1 MPRYWGE
8 GPHEM
13 YHSKEDGL
21 WYFPGSVNGYKTL
34 EEAKEGYHRREGMP
48 SWNSSDVDSC
58 LAVIAMLVSLVLGF
72 IIIVY

>member
-13 YHSKEDGL
+13 YHRKEDGL
-21 WYFPGSVNGYKTL
+21 WYFPGCINGYETL
-34 EEAKEGYHRREGMP
+34 EEAQEGYRKREGMT
-48 SWNSSDVDSC
+48 SRNSSDTDGC
-58 LAVIAMLVSLVLGF
+58 LAVIAMLVLIVLAF

>member
-13 YHSKEDGL
+13 YHRKEDGL
-21 WYFPGSVNGYKTL
+21 WYFPGSINGYETL
-34 EEAKEGYHRREGMP
+34 EEAKEGYRRREGML
-48 SWNSSDVDSC
+48 SCNSSDVDSC
-58 LAVIAMLVSLVLGF
+58 LAVIAMIVSLVLAF

>member
-13 YHSKEDGL
+13 YHRKEDGL
-21 WYFPGSVNGYKTL
+21 WYFPGSINGYKTL
-34 EEAKEGYHRREGMP
+34 EEAKEGYHRRDGMP
-48 SWNSSDVDSC
+48 SWKSSDVDSC
-58 LAVIAMLVSLVLGF
+58 LAVIAMFVSLVLAY

>member
-13 YHSKEDGL
+13 YHRKEDDL
-21 WYFPGSVNGYKTL
+21 WYFPGCVNGYKTL
-34 EEAKEGYHRREGMP
+34 EEAQEGYRRRDGMP

-58 LAVIAMLVSLVLGF
+58 LAVIAMLVSIVLGF

>member
-13 YHSKEDGL
+13 YYRKEDGL
-21 WYFPGSVNGYKTL
+21 WYFPGCVNGYETL
-34 EEAKEGYHRREGMP
+34 EEAQEGYRRRDGMP
-48 SWNSSDVDSC
+48 SWNSSNVDSC

>member
-13 YHSKEDGL
+13 YHRKEDGL
-21 WYFPGSVNGYKTL
+21 WYFPGCVNGYKTL
-34 EEAKEGYHRREGMP
+34 EEAKEGYRRRDGMP
-48 SWNSSDVDSC
+48 SSSDVDSC
-58 LAVIAMLVSLVLGF
+58 LAVIAMLVSLVLAY

>member
-13 YHSKEDGL
+13 YYRKEDGL
-21 WYFPGSVNGYKTL
+21 WYFPGCVNGYETL

-58 LAVIAMLVSLVLGF
+58 LAVIAMLVSMVLGF

>member
-1 MPRYWGE
+1 MPRYCGE

-13 YHSKEDGL
+13 YHRKEDGL
-21 WYFPGSVNGYKTL
+21 WYFPGCVNGYKTL
-34 EEAKEGYHRREGMP
+34 EEAQEGYRRRDGMP

-58 LAVIAMLVSLVLGF
+58 LAVIAMLVSIVLGF

>member
-1 MPRYWGE
+1 MLRYWGE

-13 YHSKEDGL
+13 YYRKEDGL
-21 WYFPGSVNGYKTL
+21 WYFPGCVNGYETL

-58 LAVIAMLVSLVLGF
+58 LAVIAMLVSIVLGF

>member
-13 YHSKEDGL
+13 YYRKEDGL
-21 WYFPGSVNGYKTL
+21 WYFPGCVNGYKTL
-34 EEAKEGYHRREGMP
+34 EEAKEGYRRREGMP

>member
-1 MPRYWGE
+1 
-8 GPHEM
+8 M
-13 YHSKEDGL
+13 YHRKEDGL

-34 EEAKEGYHRREGMP
+34 EEAQEGYRRREGMP

-58 LAVIAMLVSLVLGF
+58 LAVIAMFVSLVLGF

>member
-13 YHSKEDGL
+13 YYRKEDGL
-21 WYFPGSVNGYKTL
+21 WYFPGCVNGYETL
-34 EEAKEGYHRREGMP
+34 EEAKEGYRKREGMP

-58 LAVIAMLVSLVLGF
+58 LAVIAMLVSIVLGF